1 MDAWEER
8 VAELEFENTSL
19 KHELNV
25 IETDLDNI
33 STELKEYHDFLES
46 LSDFLIWDTGKRAR
60 EVKYK
65 IEVFLKR
72 MDNKHAGA

>member
-19 KHELNV
+19 KYELNV
-25 IETDLDNI
+25 MEKDLDNI
-33 STELKEYHDFLES
+33 STELKEYHDFLEL

-60 EVKYK
+60 EARYK
-65 IEVFLKR
+65 IEAFLER
-72 MDNKHAGA
+72 MNEK